1 MNETPILRPKMPE
14 LDSLR
19 GIAILCVLFY
29 HGFFWS
35 NGLTGLSGAAKAFVD
50 LTRFGWLG
58 INLFFVLSG
67 FLITGILVESKQRAD
82 YYKRFY
88 IRRALRILPAFYAV
102 LLLLALSPSQ
112 SGRYLVLSFFYL
124 ANLAPLFAIPMT
136 YAMLW
141 SLAVEE
147 HFYFLW
153 PLVVRRVS
161 RTWLMATAIGVV
173 LLVPALRALAFRPN
187 LFEGFAYYTWFVAD
201 GLAIGAI
208 LALAVR
214 APSFSRAKLARLSGA
229 AILFSLVLLVGGAP
243 WGMLTRQRILGATFM
258 LTATQFLFMGLLGVA
273 LLAGTSK
280 WSWTVNRPV
289 LQFFGVISYGLY
301 LIHWLVLVW
310 YDSIVKRFWPGAFP
324 ASGHVGLILLRFA
337 CAAGVAIAIS
347 YLSRRFFE
355 EPFLRLKDKF
365 GA

>member
-1 MNETPILRPKMPE
+1 MCIR
-14 LDSLR
+14 DS
-19 GIAILCVLFY
+19 
-29 HGFFWS
+29 
-35 NGLTGLSGAAKAFVD
+35 
-50 LTRFGWLG
+50 
-58 INLFFVLSG
+58 
-67 FLITGILVESKQRAD
+67 
-82 YYKRFY
+82 
-88 IRRALRILPAFYAV
+88 
-102 LLLLALSPSQ
+102 
-112 SGRYLVLSFFYL
+112 
-124 ANLAPLFAIPMT
+124 
-136 YAMLW
+136 
-141 SLAVEE
+141 
-147 HFYFLW
+147 
-153 PLVVRRVS
+153 
-161 RTWLMATAIGVV
+161 
-173 LLVPALRALAFRPN
+173 
-187 LFEGFAYYTWFVAD
+187 TWFVAD

>member
-1 MNETPILRPKMPE
+1 MDDIPIIRPKMPE

-19 GIAILCVLFY
+19 GVAILCVLFY
-29 HGFFWS
+29 HGFYWS
-35 NGLTGLSGAAKAFVD
+35 NGLTGLSGPAKAFVS

-67 FLITGILVESKQRAD
+67 FLITGILIESQQRAD

-88 IRRALRILPAFYAV
+88 IRRALRIFPAFYAV
-102 LLLLALSPSQ
+102 LVLLALTPSQ
-112 SGRYLVLSFFYL
+112 SGRFLVLSFFYL
-124 ANLAPLFAIPMT
+124 ANFAPLFAVPMT
-136 YAMLW
+136 YAMFW

-153 PLVVRRVS
+153 PLIVRQAS
-161 RTWLMATAIGVV
+161 RAWLLATAIAIV
-173 LLVPALRALAFRPN
+173 LFVPALRALAFRPN
-187 LFEGFAYYTWFVAD
+187 LPEGFAYYTWFVAD

-208 LALAVR
+208 LALTVR
-214 APSFSRAKLARLSGA
+214 APGFSRRNLAQFSGA
-229 AILFSLVLLVGGAP
+229 AIFFSLLLLVGGAP

-258 LTATQFLFMGLLGVA
+258 LTATQFLFAGLLGAA

-280 WSWTVNRPV
+280 RRWAVNRPV

-301 LIHWLVLVW
+301 LIHWLAFVW
-310 YDSIVKRFWPGAFP
+310 YDSVVKKFWPNAFP
-324 ASGHVGLILLRFA
+324 SSGHALLILLRFA
-337 CAAGVAIAIS
+337 VAAGAAVAIS

-355 EPFLRLKDKF
+355 EPFLRLKDRL